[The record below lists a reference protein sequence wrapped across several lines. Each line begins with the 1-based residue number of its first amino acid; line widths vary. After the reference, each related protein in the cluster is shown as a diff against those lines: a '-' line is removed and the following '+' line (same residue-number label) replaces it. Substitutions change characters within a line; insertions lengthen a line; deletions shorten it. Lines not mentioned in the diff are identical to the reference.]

1 MYKEP
6 NQLANKLAPLAIVAA
21 VVGSSFWLF
30 RDDIQAQ
37 DQKVQTIRQQTE
49 QTEQDAI
56 QLDLARER
64 AEKLNPLLK
73 QLNAA
78 EAERAKNEEITA
90 SARVR
95 SNCLWVDANGI
106 NQKVIANA
114 TLIYPGTSAQIPPQT
129 VVCDRS
135 GNTGVVGESGAV
147 DPQSIA
153 RTRAA
158 VPSEYHR
165 SGWFRQQRGKQQ

>member
-6 NQLANKLAPLAIVAA
+6 NPLIIKVAPLAIVAL
-21 VVGSSFWLF
+21 VIGGSFWLF

-37 DQKVQTIRQQTE
+37 DRKTQAIRAQTE
-49 QTEQDAI
+49 KTESDAI
-56 QLDLARER
+56 QLDIARDR

-78 EAERAKNEEITA
+78 ESERATNEEAIA
-90 SARVR
+90 SQRVK
-95 SNCLWVDANGI
+95 SNCLWVDANKAP
-106 NQKVIANA
+106 QKVLANA
-114 TLIYPGTSAQIPPQT
+114 TLIYPGTSAQIQPGEI
-129 VVCDRS
+129 VCDRS
-135 GNTGVVGESGAV
+135 GNTGIVGSNGLV
-147 DPQSIA
+147 DPASIA

-165 SGWFRQQRGKQQ
+165 SGWFRQGGK